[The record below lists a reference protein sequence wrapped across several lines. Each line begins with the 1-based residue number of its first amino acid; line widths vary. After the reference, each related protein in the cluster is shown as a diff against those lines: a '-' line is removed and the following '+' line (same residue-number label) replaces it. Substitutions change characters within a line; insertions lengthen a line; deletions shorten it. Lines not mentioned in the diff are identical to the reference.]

1 MRIRWIFWAGKFKWK
16 YPTWRFAQGI
26 LITSKL
32 HVFVHFLLVLLKMS
46 DKIHK
51 LCGWRIGGVVS
62 MDRRVATMI
71 TRQLRQAEKYKDNC
85 LWFERD
91 VDWST
96 TWKNMQTVL
105 AFEG

>member
-1 MRIRWIFWAGKFKWK
+1 MAEQFTAFFTPGSRRRICESGEYFGRENLNENIQHGALLKGFK
-16 YPTWRFAQGI
+16 
-26 LITSKL
+26 L
-32 HVFVHFLLVLLKMS
+32 FVHFLLVLLKMS

-71 TRQLRQAEKYKDNC
+71 TRQAEKYKDNC

-96 TWKNMQTVL
+96 T
-105 AFEG
+105 

>member
-1 MRIRWIFWAGKFKWK
+1 MKISNMALCSSDFN
-16 YPTWRFAQGI
+16 
-26 LITSKL
+26 TSKL
-32 HVFVHFLLVLLKMS
+32 FVHFLLVLLKMS

-96 TWKNMQTVL
+96 T
-105 AFEG
+105 